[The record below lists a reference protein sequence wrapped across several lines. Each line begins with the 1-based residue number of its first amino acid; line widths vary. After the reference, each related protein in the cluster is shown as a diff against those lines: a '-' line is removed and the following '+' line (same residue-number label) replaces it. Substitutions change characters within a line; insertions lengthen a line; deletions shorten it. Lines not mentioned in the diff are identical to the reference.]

1 MFQNMTIMDSI
12 IIKKS
17 VYPSVLFCFF
27 NLSSE
32 YAIVVIDV
40 IVDSWMFVVVAGEVS
55 EQCAG

>member
-32 YAIVVIDV
+32 YAIVIDV